1 MSTNAIETVRLLVVS
16 REPAVLRPLWSIGE
30 SNSWHLETAGS
41 GWDAMERLQAGAVP
55 DLLLLELAGT
65 DGDGLHVLR
74 WLRRLRPELPII
86 LISHVDDADRN
97 QEAIRIGAQAIL
109 VRPFE
114 EKQLEFVIR
123 HNLGVASL
131 GEESDIHSDD
141 VESIGDGEFFIAAS
155 PVMRKVRAQAEL
167 LAQTHVPVLILGEPG
182 SGKSAAAQLIH
193 GLSVRSG
200 FKLFKV
206 NCAALP
212 GHLLEEELFGCERE
226 RAIGVPRTRAGKL
239 ELCDKGTLFLK
250 EITEMPADLQ
260 HMLLNVLQSKQL
272 VRVGGDKPVPVDVRI
287 LAATST
293 NIDQAVSAKKLR
305 EDLYYRLSAFTMH
318 LPPLRQRKEE
328 IPLLLHHFMQQLSR
342 HYSLPPKDF
351 SQAALEASQR
361 YGWPGNLSE
370 LESFVKRYLVMP
382 DHDFALADDTL
393 LGETADT
400 GYSFSRLA
408 PVISVSND
416 SLEQTPAR
424 DSLKSLVH
432 SVKLEAEKN
441 AISAALQRT
450 GWNRKAAARMLKVS
464 YRALLYKIDQYHLRP
479 SATPQFPGENGVSG
493 NGNGNGNGFPL
504 KGNGTA
510 G

>member
-1 MSTNAIETVRLLVVS
+1 
-16 REPAVLRPLWSIGE
+16 
-30 SNSWHLETAGS
+30 
-41 GWDAMERLQAGAVP
+41 
-55 DLLLLELAGT
+55 
-65 DGDGLHVLR
+65 
-74 WLRRLRPELPII
+74 
-86 LISHVDDADRN
+86 
-97 QEAIRIGAQAIL
+97 
-109 VRPFE
+109 
-114 EKQLEFVIR
+114 
-123 HNLGVASL
+123 
-131 GEESDIHSDD
+131 
-141 VESIGDGEFFIAAS
+141 
-155 PVMRKVRAQAEL
+155 
-167 LAQTHVPVLILGEPG
+167 
-182 SGKSAAAQLIH
+182 
-193 GLSVRSG
+193 
-200 FKLFKV
+200 V

-226 RAIGVPRTRAGKL
+226 RAIGVARTRAGKL
-239 ELCDKGTLFLK
+239 ELCDKGTLFLE

-260 HMLLNVLQSKQL
+260 HTLLNVLQSKQL

-287 LAATST
+287 LAATSA
-293 NIDQAVSAKKLR
+293 NIDHAVSSKKLR

-342 HYSLPPKDF
+342 HYSLPAREF

-382 DHDFALADDTL
+382 DHEFALADDPI

-408 PVISVSND
+408 PVISVTSD

-424 DSLKSLVH
+424 DSLKSLVQ

-479 SATPQFPGENGVSG
+479 SGAPQFPGENDGSG
-493 NGNGNGNGFPL
+493 NGNGNRF